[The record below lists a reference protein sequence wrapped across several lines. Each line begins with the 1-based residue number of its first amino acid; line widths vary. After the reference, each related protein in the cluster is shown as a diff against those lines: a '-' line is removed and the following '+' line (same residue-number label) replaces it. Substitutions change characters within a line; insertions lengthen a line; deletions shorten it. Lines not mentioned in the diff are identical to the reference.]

1 MATAEKKTRKTLT
14 LAEQKEQLLEAKKAL
29 AAKEAKI
36 AVLELKGYVE
46 KLKVDSVQGLFTAV
60 KAHSKGMQDIDILR
74 TIAEIVKLKVTIAE
88 KLIVKR
94 APKGTAKKPKAASK

>member
-1 MATAEKKTRKTLT
+1 MATAAKRTRKTLT
-14 LAEQKEQLLEAKKAL
+14 LAEQKEQLLKDKQAL

-36 AVLELKGYVE
+36 AVLELKGYVQT
-46 KLKVDSVQGLFTAV
+46 LKVDSVQGLFTAV

-88 KLIVKR
+88 KPIVKR
-94 APKGTAKKPKAASK
+94 APKGSVKKPKAASK